1 MFGRRA
7 FAVVLAPI
15 AFFTACTSDSN
26 TQETTTLNVYAAS
39 SLATPFELAGLAFEK
54 AHPGVNVQFNLGASS
69 DLARF
74 VEEGAPADI
83 FASADIANMD
93 KVESED
99 LLDTPPIIFATNYLE
114 IVVEKGNP
122 LNILS
127 LQDLTNSDL
136 IFITTNPDVP
146 IGRYTTEVFKKAGIT
161 IAPDSFENNVKSI
174 MLKVAGGE
182 ADAGIV
188 YHSEVVAADGEVDG
202 VEIPS
207 DFNILAEYP
216 IGIISTSDNKELAR
230 GFIDFLLS
238 PKGQALLTQYGFKTP

>member
-1 MFGRRA
+1 M
-7 FAVVLAPI
+7 
-15 AFFTACTSDSN
+15 
-26 TQETTTLNVYAAS
+26 
-39 SLATPFELAGLAFEK
+39 
-54 AHPGVNVQFNLGASS
+54 
-69 DLARF
+69 
-74 VEEGAPADI
+74 
-83 FASADIANMD
+83 
-93 KVESED
+93 
-99 LLDTPPIIFATNYLE
+99 
-114 IVVEKGNP
+114 
-122 LNILS
+122 
-127 LQDLTNSDL
+127 QDLTNSDL

-238 PKGQALLTQYGFKTP
+238 PDGRAILSQHGFGLL

>member
-1 MFGRRA
+1 
-7 FAVVLAPI
+7 VI
-15 AFFTACTSDSN
+15 
-26 TQETTTLNVYAAS
+26 
-39 SLATPFELAGLAFEK
+39 
-54 AHPGVNVQFNLGASS
+54 VQFNLGASS

-74 VEEGAPADI
+74 VQEGAPVDI
-83 FASADIANMD
+83 FASADVTNMD
-93 KVESED
+93 KIESEG
-99 LLDTPPIIFATNYLE
+99 LLDSSPVIFATNYLE
-114 IVVEKGNP
+114 IVVERGNP

-146 IGRYTTEVFKKAGIT
+146 IGRYTTEVMKKAGVTIT
-161 IAPDSFENNVKSI
+161 PDSLENNVKSI
-174 MLKVAGGE
+174 MLKVASGE

-207 DFNILAEYP
+207 EFNILAEYP

-230 GFIDFLLS
+230 DFIDFLLS
-238 PKGQALLTQYGFKTP
+238 PDGRAILSQHGFGLP

>member
-1 MFGRRA
+1 M
-7 FAVVLAPI
+7 
-15 AFFTACTSDSN
+15 
-26 TQETTTLNVYAAS
+26 
-39 SLATPFELAGLAFEK
+39 
-54 AHPGVNVQFNLGASS
+54 NVQFNLGASS

-74 VEEGAPADI
+74 VQEGAPVDI
-83 FASADIANMD
+83 FASADVTNMD
-93 KVESED
+93 KIESEG
-99 LLDTPPIIFATNYLE
+99 LLDSSPVIFATNYLE
-114 IVVEKGNP
+114 IVVERGNP

-146 IGRYTTEVFKKAGIT
+146 IGRYTTEVMKKAGVTIT
-161 IAPDSFENNVKSI
+161 PDSLENNVKSI
-174 MLKVAGGE
+174 MLKVASGE

-207 DFNILAEYP
+207 EFNILAEYP

-230 GFIDFLLS
+230 DFIDFLLS
-238 PKGQALLTQYGFKTP
+238 PNGQAILSQYGFGLP